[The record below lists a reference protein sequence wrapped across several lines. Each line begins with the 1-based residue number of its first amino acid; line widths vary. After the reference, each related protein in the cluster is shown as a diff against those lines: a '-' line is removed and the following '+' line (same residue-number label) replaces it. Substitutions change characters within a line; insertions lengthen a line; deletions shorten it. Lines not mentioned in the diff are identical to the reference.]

1 MDKNTLQATA
11 TDVTLVLGAESYIR
25 RNNYPSDPS
34 SRECLR
40 DFVDLILNS
49 EKMYLTLPGSEDQGT
64 PVLIQRLG
72 GILSRLPEAAIDLTP
87 ETELKVR
94 DGLVNLA
101 ADRGRD
107 WLRRW
112 LEFQLFNPIVTEGH
126 RTRVGGRMI
135 SEGGRQIWEIHRQL
149 IMAQVPQNIY
159 PLVPASKI
167 PKYLEEE
174 IRTFSSTDEFLLCY
188 SFDVYRR
195 GWQYLGRV
203 SAADVQATYFPH
215 ELRNNALDVG
225 TDAWRTLHLNEE
237 LLWSWGGY
245 IVELLD
251 EPEYENQRSP
261 ERIADYVLAIREAM
275 NKIGCPKWLDVA
287 IVEEDG
293 SLRSPEVIKGFSK
306 LIEETAHIAGLP
318 LLRMRKHSDRT
329 IDLVT
334 TGIEF
339 FSHVSDSLP
348 IIFSGLRFLLAVLK
362 RVNPDAVGKI
372 ENKRRK
378 AINLFFKGKF
388 GYRGLQ
394 PIQKAKSRPGSN

>member
-188 SFDVYRR
+188 SFDV
-195 GWQYLGRV
+195 
-203 SAADVQATYFPH
+203 T
-215 ELRNNALDVG
+215 EEVG
-225 TDAWRTLHLNEE
+225 NTL
-237 LLWSWGGY
+237 
-245 IVELLD
+245 VELALLMFKLHIF
-251 EPEYENQRSP
+251 P
-261 ERIADYVLAIREAM
+261 M
-275 NKIGCPKWLDVA
+275 NCEIML
-287 IVEEDG
+287 
-293 SLRSPEVIKGFSK
+293 
-306 LIEETAHIAGLP
+306 
-318 LLRMRKHSDRT
+318 
-329 IDLVT
+329 
-334 TGIEF
+334 
-339 FSHVSDSLP
+339 
-348 IIFSGLRFLLAVLK
+348 
-362 RVNPDAVGKI
+362 
-372 ENKRRK
+372 
-378 AINLFFKGKF
+378 
-388 GYRGLQ
+388 
-394 PIQKAKSRPGSN
+394 